1 MHPLYREGLKLPI
14 YSYTG
19 RHVDGS
25 KATGS
30 IEAIGRSEVVTQL
43 EQQAIIPVRIIAL
56 NDSKVDKSS
65 DAGKFSLN
73 FSFLEKATLDEIIM
87 LSRQLASLTR
97 AGVPIVS
104 ALRGLSDT
112 VKNPLIALDLA
123 GVADNLEKGQEL
135 SVAIA
140 RYPKVFSDLYVSMI
154 RVGEST
160 GRIDDSFSQMAS
172 YLTLERQTIRNLKQA
187 TRYPTFVFAAIGVFI
202 TIINIFVIP
211 SFKEVFDSIGGQ
223 LPWQTIVLINISD
236 FTLAYWPHVLT
247 LGVAV
252 VMLFRRWKK
261 SAEGR
266 LAWDE
271 FKFKIPLVGSIFY
284 RAVLARFSRT
294 FSVVLSAGMPIEQG
308 LAVVAKA
315 VDNEFVGAKVDQ
327 MRKGIERGEGFTSA
341 AKRTAMFSP
350 LVMQMLSVGEETG
363 RVDEMLAEVADF
375 YEEEVEYKLLGLAS
389 AIEPIL
395 ITIIGALV
403 LVLALGVFLPLWELS
418 AAVNR

>member
-1 MHPLYREGLKLPI
+1 MTVYA
-14 YSYTG
+14 YTG

-25 KATGS
+25 QASGT
-30 IEAIGRSEVVTQL
+30 IEAAGRSEVATQL
-43 EQQAIIPVRIIAL
+43 EQRSIVPVSIKAAL
-56 NDSKVDKSS
+56 SKKTDKKESAKRS
-65 DAGKFSLN
+65 EIR
-73 FSFLEKATLDEIIM
+73 LEILERVSLDEVIM

-97 AGVPIVS
+97 AGVPIVAS
-104 ALRGLSDT
+104 LRGLSDT
-112 VKNPLIALDLA
+112 VKNQLIAKNLA

-135 SVAIA
+135 SKAIA
-140 RYPKVFSDLYVSMI
+140 HYPKLFSDLYISMI
-154 RVGEST
+154 RVGENT

-172 YLTLERQTIRNLKQA
+172 YLSLERQTIRNLKQA
-187 TRYPTFVFAAIGVFI
+187 TRYPTFVFAAIGIFI
-202 TIINIFVIP
+202 AIINIFVIP
-211 SFKEVFDSIGGQ
+211 SFKDVFDSIGGQ
-223 LPWQTIVLINISD
+223 LPWQTIALISISD
-236 FTLAYWPHVLT
+236 FTLAYWPHVLVVF
-247 LGVAV
+247 VAIAT
-252 VMLFRRWKK
+252 FFYRWKK
-261 SAEGR
+261 SKAGK
-266 LAWDE
+266 LAWDQ

-315 VDNEFVGAKVDQ
+315 VDNDFVGAKVDQ
-327 MRKGIERGEGFTSA
+327 MRVGIERGEGFTSA

-375 YEEEVEYKLLGLAS
+375 YEEEVEYKLLGLSS

-418 AAVNR
+418 SAVNH